1 MINDKIVDHS
11 PLLCQARDVLI
22 NARIVNDF
30 LADLPAGCRYAIILL
45 SESQP
50 MQSLHIRL

>member
-22 NARIVNDF
+22 NARIVDDF